1 MTERGTKRWIYA
13 VVVGIVVAVLCL
25 AYSLMRDD
33 HDEPNDAIAS
43 GAGTWERKPA
53 RDDAPSRV
61 PSASLRGKVIDE
73 SDAPIAGAQVCAV
86 VRDDAHLRLSIAER
100 RRPHC
105 TKSDAA
111 GRFSIDE
118 LRPVKHLVAAS
129 ARAHIP
135 AEIEAWPSS
144 DSSPELTLR
153 LRRGGVPVR
162 GHVFDLAGGELA
174 GAWVFM
180 DDGHVGV
187 TTDDAGAFELWS
199 APGSRYVLATAEGY
213 APNGAQIAAPMDGV
227 EIYMAPES
235 KVFGRVVDADTGE
248 PLAGVSIRASRE
260 THVYVSTLAST
271 YGGTTITDDEGKFE
285 IDQLT
290 AGRFSLV
297 VDDRIAYGQHPGT
310 VGLRLGQATGPIE
323 VRARL
328 RSGTTFSGRLVDAET
343 GQPVQDCDF
352 TLAPALSGMRV
363 HGFVETDRDGHFEG
377 RFPPG
382 EYRPRVNITC
392 PTHVMPADE
401 PLLTLGTQPR
411 DDLLFEL
418 QPAAVLSGTL
428 LDEQGQAFHDAFV
441 SVHSERYSGGR
452 RVDPSGTFR
461 FVGVPPGSYELRAES
476 NESPTT
482 IEPEHYE
489 LRSGE
494 SVTDIELVLPRGAT
508 VTGTLTGQDGAG
520 IEGAVISAVG
530 QQTRE
535 GKSVAAGSFSLD
547 GLADGTYLFKAELD
561 DGGVLQTPDGIDDVL
576 ASVEISVADSPV
588 SVALKAER
596 ATATISGQ
604 VMDEDGPV
612 GDAYVVANRNSAA
625 GGALAATNQTWNR
638 QPTLTEADGSFAID
652 GLPEGE
658 YTLRAFRQ
666 DGTEGYAEHVQTG
679 TSTTITFMP
688 TATLSGLAKSGDGEP
703 LDDFTIQLQDASS
716 GGYRKE
722 TFMATDGQFR
732 IDGLRPG
739 VWTVLLAADGRKVS
753 DELTLEA
760 GEDKTGY
767 ELTLAAGVQVTGV
780 VVDAVSGEPVPNML
794 VWTGVM
800 GRGDTTD
807 ANGHFTLGD
816 VPPGKATVSVKTR
829 SDLDDR
835 YMTGAIAVMVPQDGG
850 DLGEVPVVPRT
861 LDADQNPGDFGLVLE
876 QRTAKIAAVRAGGP
890 AAEAGVPADCTIA
903 QMNGRTI
910 DGNATLVY
918 GFLHVPEGTTVSLS
932 CDGAPELYSIT
943 AGPPR

>member
-1 MTERGTKRWIYA
+1 ML
-13 VVVGIVVAVLCL
+13 VGIVVAVLCL
-25 AYSLMRDD
+25 AYSLLRDD
-33 HDEPNDAIAS
+33 HDEAHEDGARAS
-43 GAGTWERKPA
+43 RAGDRERPPKRA
-53 RDDAPSRV
+53 NAAPSG
-61 PSASLRGKVIDE
+61 SAASLRGKVIDE
-73 SDAPIAGAQVCAV
+73 RDAPVAGAQVCAV
-86 VRDDAHLRLSIAER
+86 VRDDARLRLSIAER

-111 GRFSIDE
+111 GRFSLDD
-118 LRPVKHLVAAS
+118 LQPVKHRVAAT

-135 AEIEAWPSS
+135 AQAEAWAAI
-144 DSSPELTLR
+144 DSSEALTLR

-180 DDGHVGV
+180 DDGEIGV

-213 APNGAQIAAPMDGV
+213 APNGVEIAAPMDGV

-235 KVFGRVVDADTGE
+235 KVFGRVIDADTGE
-248 PLAGVSIRASRE
+248 PLAGVSIRASRV
-260 THVYVSTLAST
+260 THVHVSTLTST
-271 YGGTTITDDEGKFE
+271 YGGVTITDDAGNFE
-285 IDQLT
+285 IDRLT

-297 VDDRIAYGQHPGT
+297 VDDRDAYGQYPGT
-310 VGLRLGQATGPIE
+310 VGLRLGQATGPVE
-323 VRARL
+323 VPARV
-328 RSGTTFSGRLVDAET
+328 RSGTMFSGRLVDAET
-343 GQPVQDCDF
+343 GQPVQDCNF
-352 TLAPALSGMRV
+352 VLAPAVSGMRV
-363 HGFVETDRDGHFEG
+363 HGFVETDRDGNFEG

-382 EYRPRVNITC
+382 EYQPRIDLTC

-401 PLLTLGTQPR
+401 PLLTLGSQPR

-441 SVHSERYSGGR
+441 LIHSERFSSGR

-461 FVGVPPGSYELRAES
+461 FVGLPPGSYELRAES
-476 NESPTT
+476 NESPTKS
-482 IEPEHYE
+482 EPELYE

-508 VTGTLTGQDGAG
+508 VTGTLTDQHGVG

-535 GKSVAAGSFSLD
+535 GKSLAAGSFSLD
-547 GLADGTYLFKAELD
+547 GLADGTYLFKAELA
-561 DGGVLQTPDGIDDVL
+561 DGGVLQTPDGSDDVL
-576 ASVEISVADSPV
+576 ASVEIRVADSPV
-588 SVALKAER
+588 SVTLKAER

-612 GDAYVVANRNSAA
+612 GDAYVVANRNSPG
-625 GGALAATNQTWNR
+625 GGALAAVNQTWNR

-666 DGTEGYAEHVQTG
+666 DGTEGYAERVKTG
-679 TSTTITFMP
+679 TFTTITFMP
-688 TATLSGLAKSGDGEP
+688 AATLSGLARHGDGEP
-703 LDDFTIQLQDASS
+703 LDEFTIQMQDASG
-716 GGYRKE
+716 GGYRSE
-722 TFMATDGQFR
+722 TFMATDGRFR
-732 IDGLRPG
+732 VDGLRSG
-739 VWTVLLAADGRKVS
+739 VWTVLLTADGRKVS
-753 DELTLEA
+753 DEITLEP

-767 ELTLAAGVQVTGV
+767 ELALPGGVRVTGV
-780 VVDAVSGEPVPNML
+780 VVDAVSNEPVPNML
-794 VWTGVM
+794 VWVGMM
-800 GRGDTTD
+800 GRGDVTD
-807 ANGHFTLGD
+807 ASGRFTLGD
-816 VPPGKATVSVKTR
+816 VSPGKASVSVTTR
-829 SDLDDR
+829 SNLDER
-835 YMTGAIAVMVPQDGG
+835 YMAGAIAVTVPKNGG
-850 DLGEVPVVPRT
+850 DIGEVPVVLRT
-861 LDADQNPGDFGLVLE
+861 LEAEQNPGDFGIVLE
-876 QRTAKIAAVRAGGP
+876 QRTSKIAAVRAGGP

-903 QMNGRTI
+903 QMNGRAI
-910 DGNATLVY
+910 NGNATLVY

-932 CDGAPELYSIT
+932 CDGGSEVYSIT